1 MVDVLS
7 ARLQDL
13 YTKWE
18 SRSEPRLVQQ
28 ANSQI
33 LSYGG
38 LRRYGHQERLQKR
51 ALARE
56 ASRESKLGDLLE
68 IKEEPWQLDLNME
81 KRPFMGLC
89 CNNCTSN
96 SRNSAVAKVHQEQ
109 GLRNILLVDAQ
120 DSGNNFLTRKFCHLS
135 TVYQLKKYEYPQ
147 LALTV
152 VKDEQLRQVIE
163 AAAKDDYSKIGEE
176 DDEVYKGILQ
186 GHEARA
192 TKILYDMRST
202 LSDFLLRV
210 TSWLLYKLLPRFLT
224 SVVAHPAQVQMLIK
238 ASNTGLPLI
247 FLPMHRSHLDYIL
260 ISFILLNN
268 NIRSPL
274 VAAGDNLRIPVF
286 GWLLRGLGAFFIKR
300 RMDPVQGRR
309 DTVYRAVLHT
319 YMMACLRAGHNIEF
333 FIEGGRTRTGKA
345 CLPKGGLLSVI
356 VDAYMD
362 GTIEDALLVPVS
374 VNYEKLVD
382 GNFVRE
388 QLGQP
393 KQMETFWKAIRSIW
407 SVLNSNYGMMRI
419 DFNQPF
425 SLREL
430 VRSFHACNKSKL
442 HTSVPDSGGGGDSP
456 LQSVPSENPKPIKSL
471 HTVPSSAS
479 LYGTDIMVEEH
490 RLIVESIARHIVYD
504 CSSSTAVMS
513 TNAVAFLLL
522 NRFRNGVIMDKLVEA
537 MEKLKKDLFYAG
549 RDFGFTGDMVDVIN
563 HACDLL
569 GPGLVRRERVIKSR
583 DESVVMVRPFTM
595 VPNVIELSY
604 YSNVLLSHFVLDS
617 VVVTAL
623 YSLLSADP
631 NPPAMV
637 GSYQVLPF
645 TEEQVQQFALD
656 LCEVLQFEFIFTQPC
671 RQLETAIED
680 VLTQFRYK
688 EILLCSEPTHS
699 ENHQWAM
706 RFVKNF
712 SGDSSDS
719 GDEKGTDRR
728 STQTLM
734 LDTREEALQSLEF
747 YHALLRPLIDVY
759 AVSALGLHRLVGRQL
774 TEHDYLQELLLE
786 MRTQLKMGFAQ
797 YEESLSVD
805 PFKNSLKLF
814 ERWEVLE
821 CLSHDRIKLYYL
833 RDEFDSERNVQTVF
847 EKVKRFKWAP
857 VPSGAS

>member
-18 SRSEPRLVQQ
+18 NRSKPRLVQQ
-28 ANSQI
+28 ANSQN
-33 LSYGG
+33 LSYAG
-38 LRRYGHQERLQKR
+38 LRRCGHQERLKKR

-56 ASRESKLGDLLE
+56 ASREPKLGDLLE

-81 KRPFMGLC
+81 RRPFMGLC

-120 DSGNNFLTRKFCHLS
+120 DIGNNFLARKFCHLT

-147 LALTV
+147 LAPTV
-152 VKDEQLRQVIE
+152 VKDERLRQAIE
-163 AAAKDDYSKIGEE
+163 AAAQHDYSKTGEE

-192 TKILYDMRST
+192 VKILYDMQST

-210 TSWLLYKLLPRFLT
+210 TSWLLYKLLPCFLT
-224 SVVAHPAQVQMLIK
+224 SVVAHPAQVQMLMK

-333 FIEGGRTRTGKA
+333 FIEGGRSRTGKA

-382 GNFVRE
+382 GNFIRE
-388 QLGQP
+388 QLGQL

-430 VRSFHACNKSKL
+430 VRSFHACSKSKFR
-442 HTSVPDSGGGGDSP
+442 TSVPDIGGGGDSP
-456 LQSVPSENPKPIKSL
+456 LQSIPGEDAKPKKIL
-471 HTVPSSAS
+471 HTVPSSSS
-479 LYGTDIMVEEH
+479 LYGTDIVVEEH
-490 RLIVESIARHIVYD
+490 RLLVESIARHIVYD
-504 CSSSTAVMS
+504 CSSSMAVMS

-522 NRFRNGVIMDKLVEA
+522 NCYRNGVSMDRLVEA

-549 RDFGFTGDMVDVIN
+549 CDVGFTGDMVDVIN

-583 DESVVMVRPFTM
+583 GEPVVMVRPFTM
-595 VPNVIELSY
+595 LPNVIELSY

-617 VVVTAL
+617 IIVTAL

-631 NPPAMV
+631 NPPIMA

-671 RQLETAIED
+671 RQLETAIKD
-680 VLTQFRYK
+680 VLTQFKYK

-706 RFVKNF
+706 RFAKNF
-712 SGDSSDS
+712 DGDSSDS
-719 GDEKGTDRR
+719 GDEMGTDRG
-728 STQTLM
+728 STQMLM

-747 YHALLRPLIDVY
+747 YHTLLRPLIDVY
-759 AVSALGLHRLVGRQL
+759 VVSALGLHRLVGRQL
-774 TEHDYLQELLLE
+774 TERDYLQELLLE

-805 PFKNSLKLF
+805 AFKNSLKLF

-833 RDEFDSERNVQTVF
+833 RDEFDSEQNVQTVF
-847 EKVKRFKWAP
+847 EKVKRFKW
-857 VPSGAS
+857 VPAAGGAS